1 MQPSNR
7 RQSLWNIAKRAGA
20 GIILGFAIARFS
32 RELVWA
38 ILGWTGTPP
47 PLPHV
52 YLSQNMFWL
61 IWLTSIAVA
70 IHAPTTN
77 KALVRLVILLG
88 IGVSWQIMLTIVV
101 GAASA
106 LGIFIE

>member
-7 RQSLWNIAKRAGA
+7 RQSLWNLAKRAGA
-20 GIILGFAIARFS
+20 GIVMGVAIAQF
-32 RELVWA
+32 LPQWVWL
-38 ILGWTGTPP
+38 ILSWTGPP
-47 PLPHV
+47 PPFVDRNLH
-52 YLSQNMFWL
+52 QIMFWL
-61 IWLTSIAVA
+61 TWLASIAVA

-88 IGVSWQIMLTIVV
+88 IGVSWQIILTIVG

-106 LGIFIE
+106 LGIWIE